1 MAVTLQQ
8 IAEAAGVSRGTV
20 DRALNNRGRIR
31 PEVEEKI
38 KKIAQEMGYQP
49 SRAGRALAMAKRKI
63 RIGVILQYM
72 KTPFMQQV
80 LKGVLEAKEEVESF
94 GGTVKIYE
102 IEGVEPEKVMAAM
115 EELREEGFN
124 GIALTPSED
133 QLLRARIDQ
142 YQEEYGIPVV
152 TFNADLEDTKR
163 LCFVGQDTFQ
173 AGRTAAGLMG
183 EMTGGS
189 GQVAIIFG
197 QVANPGLISRQKGFS
212 TEIKESF
219 PGIEV
224 VDTRYSYDDE
234 WVASKI
240 VEELLELYPELTGI
254 YITGH
259 GVKGV
264 CQTLQKL
271 GKDKNH
277 ACDRQRFFWK
287 KNLKWLKEGTIN
299 FLIGQDAAVQGHSP
313 VTILFQLLFD
323 SKKPE
328 KEFQYTDIVIRTRYN
343 MG

>member
-38 KKIAQEMGYQP
+38 KRIAQEMGYQP

-80 LKGVLEAKEEVESF
+80 LKGVMAAKEEVESF
-94 GGTVKIYE
+94 GGTVRIYE
-102 IEGVEPEKVMAAM
+102 IEDVDPEKVMSAM
-115 EELREEGFN
+115 EKLREDGFN
-124 GIALTPSED
+124 GIAMTPSED
-133 QLLRARIDQ
+133 QLLKARIDQ
-142 YQEEYGIPVV
+142 YSEEYGIPVV

-163 LCFVGQDTFQ
+163 LCFVGQDTLQ
-173 AGRTAAGLMG
+173 SGRTAAGLMN
-183 EMTGGS
+183 EMTDGK
-189 GQVAIIFG
+189 GQVAIISG
-197 QVANPGLISRQKGFS
+197 QVANPGLISRQKGFV
-212 TEIKESF
+212 TEIKKSF
-219 PGIEV
+219 PEIEV
-224 VDTRYSYDDE
+224 VDIRYSYDDE

-264 CQTLQKL
+264 CQTLKKL
-271 GKDKNH
+271 KKDSSMHVIANDFLEENK
-277 ACDRQRFFWK
+277 
-287 KNLKWLKEGTIN
+287 KWLLDGTIN
-299 FLIGQDAAVQGHSP
+299 FLIGQDVAVQGHSP
-313 VTILFQLLFD
+313 VMILFQLLFD

-328 KEFQYTDIVIRTRYN
+328 KEFQYTDIVIRTKYN

>member
-31 PEVEEKI
+31 PEVEERI
-38 KKIAQEMGYQP
+38 KRIAREMGYQP

-72 KTPFMQQV
+72 ETPFMQQV
-80 LKGVLEAKEEVESF
+80 LNGVLEAKEEVESF

-133 QLLRARIDQ
+133 QLLRARINQ

-163 LCFVGQDTFQ
+163 LCFVGQ
-173 AGRTAAGLMG
+173 
-183 EMTGGS
+183 
-189 GQVAIIFG
+189 
-197 QVANPGLISRQKGFS
+197 VANPGLISRQKGFT

-219 PGIEV
+219 PGIEI
-224 VDTRYSYDDE
+224 VDIRYSYDDE

-240 VEELLELYPELTGI
+240 VEEFLELYPELTGI

-271 GKDKNH
+271 GKDKTMHVIAN
-277 ACDRQRFFWK
+277 DFLEE
-287 KNLKWLKEGTIN
+287 NLKWLKEGTIN

-313 VTILFQLLFD
+313 VIILFQLLFD
-323 SKKPE
+323 SKAPE
-328 KEFQYTDIVIRTRYN
+328 KEYQYTDIVIRTKYN